1 MELEKGTLVTIKGT
15 AKFSKFIGIINSI
28 SSDMAIN
35 FKVLLSVDKDRNIL
49 SFNDYITF
57 RHLSETS
64 ISETSIS
71 ETTDEEFDIL
81 RLELECLGITIEE
94 MEGLFDI
101 KVTG

>member
-1 MELEKGTLVTIKGT
+1 MELEKGTLVTINGT
-15 AKFSKFIGIINSI
+15 NKFIGIINSI
-28 SSDMAIN
+28 SSDMEIN
-35 FKVLLSVDKDRNIL
+35 FKALLRIEKNRNIL

-57 RHLSETS
+57 RYL
-64 ISETSIS
+64 SETSIS

-81 RLELECLGITIEE
+81 RLELEYLGITIEE

>member
-1 MELEKGTLVTIKGT
+1 MELEKGTLVTINGT
-15 AKFSKFIGIINSI
+15 NKFIGIISSV
-28 SSDMAIN
+28 SSDMEIN
-35 FKVLLSVDKDRNIL
+35 FKVLLRIEKNRNIL

-57 RHLSETS
+57 RFLQG
-64 ISETSIS
+64 TSIS

-81 RLELECLGITIEE
+81 RLELEYLGITIEE

>member
-1 MELEKGTLVTIKGT
+1 MELKKGTLVTIKGT

-35 FKVLLSVDKDRNIL
+35 FKVLLSVDSNRNIL
-49 SFNDYITF
+49 SFNNYITF
-57 RHLSETS
+57 RHL
-64 ISETSIS
+64 SETSIS

-81 RLELECLGITIEE
+81 RLELEYLGITIEE
-94 MEGLFDI
+94 IEGLFDI

>member
-1 MELEKGTLVTIKGT
+1 ME
-15 AKFSKFIGIINSI
+15 
-28 SSDMAIN
+28 IN
-35 FKVLLSVDKDRNIL
+35 FKALLRIEKNRNIL

-64 ISETSIS
+64 ISET
-71 ETTDEEFDIL
+71 TDEEFDIL
-81 RLELECLGITIEE
+81 RLELEYLGITIEE

>member
-1 MELEKGTLVTIKGT
+1 MELEKGTLVTINGT
-15 AKFSKFIGIINSI
+15 NKFSKFIGIINYI

-35 FKVLLSVDKDRNIL
+35 FKVLLRIENKRNIL

-57 RHLSETS
+57 RNL
-64 ISETSIS
+64 SETSIS

-81 RLELECLGITIEE
+81 RLELEYLGITIEE

>member
-1 MELEKGTLVTIKGT
+1 MELEKGTLVTINGT
-15 AKFSKFIGIINSI
+15 NKFSKFIGIINYI

-35 FKVLLSVDKDRNIL
+35 FKVLLRIENKRNIL

-57 RHLSETS
+57 RNLLETS
-64 ISETSIS
+64 ISEPSN
-71 ETTDEEFDIL
+71 EEYDIF
-81 RLELECLGITIEE
+81 RLELEYLGITIEE